1 MKCKNLILI
10 TGTSCVGKTPIA
22 VRLSE
27 RYGFY
32 IIHTDLLYHPL
43 DREKYK
49 GVVGDDSI
57 EKRGFIRKH
66 KKLMTETTIIEGS
79 HIGNTRELEIFLRE
93 LDFNGEVY
101 KFKVETPNHKT
112 YFRKKHKV
120 EVEKKWEEIKKWWDS
135 IYDWDNAI
143 IVENCEDIVN
153 FLGIKNGYICLSGQS
168 QYPRKEVK
176 GF

>member
-1 MKCKNLILI
+1 
-10 TGTSCVGKTPIA
+10 
-22 VRLSE
+22 
-27 RYGFY
+27 
-32 IIHTDLLYHPL
+32 
-43 DREKYK
+43 
-49 GVVGDDSI
+49 
-57 EKRGFIRKH
+57 
-66 KKLMTETTIIEGS
+66 MTETTIIEGS
-79 HIGNTRELEIFLRE
+79 HIENTRELEIFLRE

-112 YFRKKHKV
+112 YFRKKYKV